1 MGFSRP
7 LMWNVPPAAE
17 VILYLLIP
25 VVLVLI
31 VGGMVWRIR
40 KWAIGQSEPGVGRF
54 GSYVVQLFRQGRLA
68 EWIRTALFQGRLS
81 RDRFALLM
89 HLCIFWGMVVLF
101 LGTAAATIDQDVAH
115 LIFGAQILRGG
126 LYQVFEL
133 VLDLFGVVLLVG
145 VAMAGYRRV
154 VQRPARLAGP
164 TRPVSFWDGFPF
176 LRLLALIAITGFL
189 VEGLRL
195 AQGFHL
201 ESLAQQ
207 QKALLQQG
215 KAPGPEEKDP
225 VQQRENP
232 QQQGQTVVPKE
243 QTPLRQGEARGQQAV
258 SPAGNPS
265 DWQTHW
271 AAMGARHLDAEDQQ
285 TEQERIAQGGPVFPA
300 AAWAPVGWVLGKI
313 FQNASLNALQTWH
326 RLLWWLHAL
335 LAFGFLVAIPW
346 TKAFHLVSSPVN
358 LLLRT
363 SRPVGRLPVAA
374 PSGVVHLRD
383 FTWQQLMQIDSC
395 TWCGRC
401 QEVCP
406 GHQCHFPLSPR
417 DFVHAVD
424 GLLLRTPVR
433 RAKSAGTEKPDPA
446 GSSGTTPS
454 ARSSGSTP
462 SAGPSGSPTGAPG
475 TAQTSGPS
483 GAGWGEPA
491 SRVTASK
498 ALPAL
503 HGQTIPAEMLW
514 SCCTCRACED
524 ICPVGIEHPRAIIDM
539 RRHLVDQGQ
548 VDENLQDALMNLQRY
563 GNSFGQSPRKR
574 TEGLQ
579 KGGLPVK
586 DARKEEVQFLWF
598 LGDYAAYDPRVLEAT
613 QATARLFALAGVSVG
628 FLMDKEQNAGND
640 VRRVGEEGLFEMLRD
655 KNLQALAPARFQA
668 IVTTDP
674 HSYNTLKNEYPNG
687 ADGGDSEDTG
697 NGSAAAAGSSAA
709 RSGAGSAS
717 GFGPSGAATA
727 GGAAAGSAASA
738 KASQED
744 SPLAGKPIFHAV
756 ELLDRWI
763 AEGRLPIRRRLDMTV
778 TYHDPCYL
786 GRYNGIYDPPRRILA
801 ALGVRLVEMP
811 RSRENSFCC
820 GAGGG
825 RIWMKDMPGIQV
837 RPAEKRIHEALELP
851 GVQVLVV
858 ACPKDLVMF
867 QDAVK
872 TTGAEAQLKIM
883 DISQLVLQAV
893 CPEETPSPA

>member
-1 MGFSRP
+1 MPFARP

-17 VILYLLIP
+17 LILYLMIP

-31 VGGMVWRIR
+31 VWGIVWRVR
-40 KWAIGQSEPGVGRF
+40 KWSIGQPEPGL
-54 GSYVVQLFRQGRLA
+54 GSLGGYVARLLRTGRLG

-81 RDRFALLM
+81 RDPFALTM
-89 HLCIFWGMVVLF
+89 HLAIFWGMVVLF
-101 LGTAAATIDQDVAH
+101 LGTAAATIDQDIAH
-115 LIFGAQILRGG
+115 LIFGWQILRGG

-133 VLDLFGVVLLVG
+133 ALDLFGVVLLVG
-145 VAMAGYRRV
+145 LALAGYRRV
-154 VQRPARLAGP
+154 VQRPARLAAP
-164 TRPVSFWDGFPF
+164 SRPVSFWDSFPF
-176 LRLLALIAITGFL
+176 LQLLALIAITGFL

-195 AQGFHL
+195 AQGFQLEALVRQTQTAQKDQGASPRPAQSPAEQIPLAKSSHSPTPSDQPTDKPIWRTRWEAMAGGHL
-201 ESLAQQ
+201 H
-207 QKALLQQG
+207 
-215 KAPGPEEKDP
+215 EEH
-225 VQQRENP
+225 
-232 QQQGQTVVPKE
+232 
-243 QTPLRQGEARGQQAV
+243 QQAEM
-258 SPAGNPS
+258 A
-265 DWQTHW
+265 
-271 AAMGARHLDAEDQQ
+271 
-285 TEQERIAQGGPVFPA
+285 RIAGGGPVFPA
-300 AAWAPVGWVLGKI
+300 AGWAPVGWLVGKL
-313 FQNASLNALQTWH
+313 FQNASFEALQTWH
-326 RLLWWLHAL
+326 RLLWWTHAL
-335 LAFGFLVAIPW
+335 LAFVFLIAIPW
-346 TKAFHLVSSPVN
+346 TKAFHLISSPVN
-358 LLLRT
+358 LFLRA

-374 PSGVVHLRD
+374 PAGVAQLRD

-433 RAKSAGTEKPDPA
+433 RASSTEAEDNHGPAGTGSARASASAAGALASTAEQTGSAGRD
-446 GSSGTTPS
+446 GSATD
-454 ARSSGSTP
+454 A
-462 SAGPSGSPTGAPG
+462 GAPG
-475 TAQTSGPS
+475 FPHSASQ
-483 GAGWGEPA
+483 AAPA
-491 SRVTASK
+491 AK
-498 ALPAL
+498 ILPKL
-503 HGQTIPAEMLW
+503 HGQTIPADVLW

-524 ICPVGIEHPRAIIDM
+524 ICPVGIEHPRAIVDM

-548 VDENLQDALMNLQRY
+548 VDENLQEALMNLQRY

-579 KGGLPVK
+579 KAGLPVK
-586 DARKEEVQFLWF
+586 DARKEEVEFLWF

-613 QATARLFALAGVSVG
+613 QAMARLFSLAGVSVG

-655 KNLQALAPARFQA
+655 KNLQALATARFQA

-674 HSYNTLKNEYPNG
+674 HSYNTLKNEYPYGGNG
-687 ADGGDSEDTG
+687 EAEG
-697 NGSAAAAGSSAA
+697 NGS
-709 RSGAGSAS
+709 
-717 GFGPSGAATA
+717 PSDTA
-727 GGAAAGSAASA
+727 PTAQTKETSEE
-738 KASQED
+738 Q

-763 AEGRLPIRRRLDMTV
+763 AEGRLPIRRRLEDLTV

-786 GRYNGIYDPPRRILA
+786 GRYNGIYDPPRRVLA
-801 ALGVRLVEMP
+801 ALGVRLLEMP

-837 RPAEKRIHEALELP
+837 RPAEKRIHEALQLP

-872 TTGAEAQLKIM
+872 TTGAEARLKIM

-893 CPEETPSPA
+893 TPEENPPPT

>member
-1 MGFSRP
+1 MGFARP

-17 VILYLLIP
+17 LIFYLLIP

-31 VGGMVWRIR
+31 LWGIVWRIR
-40 KWAIGQSEPGVGRF
+40 KWTIGQPEPGVGTL
-54 GSYVVQLFRQGRLA
+54 GSYVARLLRTGRLA

-81 RDRFALLM
+81 RDPFALTM
-89 HLCIFWGMVVLF
+89 HLAIFWGMVVLF

-115 LIFGAQILRGG
+115 LIFGGQILRDS
-126 LYQVFEL
+126 LYQLFEL
-133 VLDLFGVVLLVG
+133 VLDLFGVVLLIG
-145 VAMAGYRRV
+145 LALAGYRRV
-154 VQRPARLAGP
+154 VQRPARLAPP
-164 TRPVSFWDGFPF
+164 TRPVSFWDSFPF

-201 ESLAQQ
+201 E
-207 QKALLQQG
+207 ALVQQG
-215 KAPGPEEKDP
+215 SNPASANEPEW
-225 VQQRENP
+225 R
-232 QQQGQTVVPKE
+232 
-243 QTPLRQGEARGQQAV
+243 
-258 SPAGNPS
+258 
-265 DWQTHW
+265 THW
-271 AAMGARHLDAEDQQ
+271 LDMVRHLDKEA
-285 TEQERIAQGGPVFPA
+285 QEAQLASIAQGGSVFPA
-300 AAWAPVGWVLGKI
+300 APWAPVGWLVGKL
-313 FQNASLNALQTWH
+313 FQNASMESLQLWH
-326 RLLWWLHAL
+326 RVLWWVHGL
-335 LAFGFLVAIPW
+335 LAFMFLVAIPW
-346 TKAFHLVSSPVN
+346 TKAFHLISSPVN
-358 LLLRT
+358 LLLRAE
-363 SRPVGRLPVAA
+363 RPVGQLPVAA
-374 PSGVVHLRD
+374 PSGVAQLRD
-383 FTWQQLMQIDSC
+383 FTWQQLMQMDSC

-433 RAKSAGTEKPDPA
+433 LAKAGLEDPLGAEQSSQATSAGD
-446 GSSGTTPS
+446 SSSPGTPTQQTS
-454 ARSSGSTP
+454 STP
-462 SAGPSGSPTGAPG
+462 A
-475 TAQTSGPS
+475 TATLKP
-483 GAGWGEPA
+483 
-491 SRVTASK
+491 
-498 ALPAL
+498 LPKL
-503 HGQTIPAEMLW
+503 HGSTIPADVLW

-524 ICPVGIEHPRAIIDM
+524 ICPVGIEHPRALVDM

-579 KGGLPVK
+579 KAGFQLK
-586 DARKEEVQFLWF
+586 DARKEQVEFLWF

-655 KNLQALAPARFQA
+655 KNLQALSAAKFQA

-674 HSYNTLKNEYPNG
+674 HSYNTLKNEYPHG
-687 ADGGDSEDTG
+687 A
-697 NGSAAAAGSSAA
+697 NGSANGNT
-709 RSGAGSAS
+709 SAS
-717 GFGPSGAATA
+717 SP
-727 GGAAAGSAASA
+727 ASTTEPA
-738 KASQED
+738 NDAQQTD

-763 AEGRLPIRRRLDMTV
+763 AEGRLQIRRRLEMTV

-786 GRYNGIYDPPRRILA
+786 GRYNGIYDPPRRVLA

-811 RSRENSFCC
+811 RCRENSFCC

-825 RIWMKDMPGIQV
+825 RIWMKDMPGIPV

-851 GVQVLVV
+851 GLQVLVV

-872 TTGAEAQLKIM
+872 TSGAEDRLKIM
-883 DISQLVLQAV
+883 DISQLVLQALS
-893 CPEETPSPA
+893 PEENTPPT